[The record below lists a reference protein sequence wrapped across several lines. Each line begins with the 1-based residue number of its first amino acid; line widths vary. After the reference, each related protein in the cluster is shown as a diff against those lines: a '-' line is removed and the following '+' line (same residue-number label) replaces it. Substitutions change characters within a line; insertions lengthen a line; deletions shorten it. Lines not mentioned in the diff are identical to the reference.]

1 MRPLS
6 VTESLETA
14 MIGACSR
21 SLKFCASGSTMFF
34 CTDKSSPDAE
44 NVCSKNT
51 VRMVNMSTIDVRFS
65 SA

>member
-6 VTESLETA
+6 VTESFDTA

-21 SLKFCASGSTMFF
+21 SRKFCASGRMMFF

-44 NVCSKNT
+44 NVMSKKT
-51 VRMVNMSTIDVRFS
+51 VRIISMSTIDVMFS